1 MDNRGNITLEIAV
14 ALIVLVLI
22 FGVVIS
28 LNEIGTQKV
37 INNQKT
43 EHVETLIE
51 TSVDNLINNPGNPK
65 NWEEYGKGTPGL
77 AIVNE
82 EGQIIPNSV
91 SYSKYMAL
99 AKNYK
104 KLVTKQLFDSKI
116 KTSMELIPR
125 ESSISSVKI
134 GVSPSGNNIYSV
146 NRFVKCDF
154 YKRYVIKD
162 FQSDG
167 KCNHDHD
174 QNDYSCNY
182 FKLFKGNFRNSDYY
196 LLISDGEKDNLKYMV
211 DTTRVVKGKPW
222 HTTSSKKVYLND
234 EIDFYDD
241 TSAIV
246 FIHFDKPKAKALLVC
261 VPKNFDENK
270 LTYDYFRT
278 NECKLIITAG
288 Y

>member
-1 MDNRGNITLEIAV
+1 MDNKGNMTLEIAI
-14 ALIVLVLI
+14 ALVVIVII
-22 FGVVIS
+22 FGAVLS
-28 LNEIGTQKV
+28 LNEMSTQKV
-37 INNQKT
+37 MKHQNN

-51 TSVDNLINNPGNPK
+51 TAVDNLINNPGNPE
-65 NWEEYGKGTPGL
+65 NWEDYEKGTPGL

-91 SYSKYMAL
+91 SYSKLMVL

-116 KTSMELIPR
+116 KTSIELIPR
-125 ESSISSVKI
+125 QSTISSVKI
-134 GVSPSGNNIYSV
+134 GDTASADNIYSV

-162 FQSDG
+162 FQGEG
-167 KCNHDHD
+167 KCNHNHN
-174 QNDYSCNY
+174 QKDYSCNY
-182 FKLFKGNFRNSDYY
+182 FKLFKGNFRSSDYY
-196 LLISDGEKDNLKYMV
+196 LLIDESEKDNLEYMV

-222 HTTSSKKVYLND
+222 YHGKQKVYLND

-246 FIHFDKPKAKALLVC
+246 FVHFNKPKAKALLVS
-261 VPKNFDENK
+261 VPKNFDKNK

-278 NECKLIITAG
+278 NECELIVNAW